1 VLRSLTHVPII
12 ASTAASRMF
21 STSQLEAEAD
31 PHGASPC
38 AKAAAVCI
46 CSVLLSMLANVCQ
59 MCEGKKGGHWIKRG
73 LALHLVLGQ
82 FPLRGVARISTLRDG
97 LNEGHTLRP

>member
-1 VLRSLTHVPII
+1 MLRSLTHVPII

-31 PHGASPC
+31 PHGAPPC

-46 CSVLLSMLANVCQ
+46 LFSTFEHVSECLSDV
-59 MCEGKKGGHWIKRG
+59 
-73 LALHLVLGQ
+73 
-82 FPLRGVARISTLRDG
+82 
-97 LNEGHTLRP
+97 